1 MIVIDDIIMKDKES
15 DNYVALGS
23 FDGLHYGHLSL
34 VRKTI
39 QVAKEKNGKSMVFTY
54 KNHPKTIVKPDGVPK
69 LIMDLDTKLEYL
81 EEENVD
87 IVVLRTFTKEF
98 MSIDAEDFIKLL
110 CEDYNVKGIIV
121 GFNFRF
127 GYKNLGDVDLLKDLQ
142 SKYGYELYIMDSYTY
157 KGEIISSTRV
167 RECILE
173 GNVSEAAN
181 MLPKPYFIKGKVVY
195 GKQLGRT
202 IGIPTANLEFD
213 NKMVIPE
220 KGVYYT
226 NVKYNGNIFKGLTSV
241 GYNPT
246 VNGKELTIETH
257 ILNFNK
263 MIYGEELKVYFV
275 ERIRD
280 ELKFDTLDEL
290 VKQIRKDEEYIKNK
304 DIIIYC

>member
-127 GYKNLGDVDLLKDLQ
+127 GYKNLGNVDLLKDLQ

-304 DIIIYC
+304 DIII

>member
-304 DIIIYC
+304 DIII

>member
-1 MIVIDDIIMKDKES
+1 MIVIDDIIMNDKES

-34 VRKTI
+34 VRKTV

-54 KNHPKTIVKPDGVPK
+54 KNHPKTIVKPDSVPK

-81 EEENVD
+81 DEENVD

-98 MSIDAEDFIKLL
+98 MSIEAEDFIKLL
-110 CEDYNVKGIIV
+110 CEDYNVKGIVV

-127 GYKNLGDVDLLKDLQ
+127 GHKNLGNVDLLKDLQ
-142 SKYGYELYIMDSYTY
+142 SKYGYELYIIDPYTY
-157 KGEIISSTRV
+157 KGDIISSTRV
-167 RECILE
+167 RNCILE
-173 GNVSEAAN
+173 GNVSEATN
-181 MLPKPYFIKGKVVY
+181 MLSKPYLIKGKVIH

-213 NKMVIPE
+213 SKMVIPK

-226 NVKYNGNIFKGLTSV
+226 NVKYKGSIFKGLTSV

-246 VNGKELTIETH
+246 VNGKELTIETY
-257 ILNFNK
+257 ILNFDE
-263 MIYGEELKVYFV
+263 MIYGEEIKVYFV

-290 VKQIRKDEEYIKNK
+290 VEQIRKDEEFIKNK
-304 DIIIYC
+304 DIII

>member
-246 VNGKELTIETH
+246 VNGKELTIETY

-304 DIIIYC
+304 DIII

>member
-39 QVAKEKNGKSMVFTY
+39 QVAKEKNGRSMVFTY
-54 KNHPKTIVKPDGVPK
+54 KNHPKTIVKPDSVPK

-304 DIIIYC
+304 DIII

>member
-39 QVAKEKNGKSMVFTY
+39 QVAKEKNGRSMVFTY
-54 KNHPKTIVKPDGVPK
+54 KNHPKTIVKPDSVPK

-246 VNGKELTIETH
+246 VNGKELTIETY

-304 DIIIYC
+304 DIII

>member
-1 MIVIDDIIMKDKES
+1 MIVIDDIIMNDKKS

-54 KNHPKTIVKPDGVPK
+54 KNHPKTIVKPDSVPK

-98 MSIDAEDFIKLL
+98 MSIEAEDFIKLL
-110 CEDYNVKGIIV
+110 CEDYNVKGIVV

-127 GYKNLGDVDLLKDLQ
+127 GHKNLGNIDLLKELQ
-142 SKYGYELYIMDSYTY
+142 NKYGYELYIIDPYTY

-167 RECILE
+167 RNCILE
-173 GNVSEAAN
+173 GNVSEATD
-181 MLPKPYFIKGKVVY
+181 MLSKPYLIKGKVIH

-226 NVKYNGNIFKGLTSV
+226 NVKYNGSIFKGLTSV

-246 VNGKELTIETH
+246 VNGKELTIETY
-257 ILNFNK
+257 ILNFDE
-263 MIYGEELKVYFV
+263 MIYDEELKVYFV

-290 VKQIRKDEEYIKNK
+290 VEQIRKDEDFIKNK
-304 DIIIYC
+304 DIII

>member
-1 MIVIDDIIMKDKES
+1 MIVIDDIIMNDKES

-54 KNHPKTIVKPDGVPK
+54 KNHPKAIVKPDSVPK

-98 MSIDAEDFIKLL
+98 MSIEAEDFIKLL
-110 CEDYNVKGIIV
+110 CEDYNVKGIVV

-127 GYKNLGDVDLLKDLQ
+127 GYKNSGNIDLLKDLQ
-142 SKYGYELYIMDSYTY
+142 SKYGYELYIIDPYTY
-157 KGEIISSTRV
+157 EGDIISSTRI
-167 RECILE
+167 RNCILE

-181 MLPKPYFIKGKVVY
+181 MLSKPYLIKGKVIT

-202 IGIPTANLEFD
+202 IGIPTANLYFD
-213 NKMVIPE
+213 DKIVIPE

-226 NVKYNGNIFKGLTSV
+226 NVKYKGNKFKGLTSV
-241 GYNPT
+241 GNNPT
-246 VNGKELTIETH
+246 VNGKELTIETY
-257 ILNFNK
+257 ILNFDE
-263 MIYGEELKVYFV
+263 MIYGEELKVYFI

-290 VKQIRKDEEYIKNK
+290 VEQIKKDEEFIKNK
-304 DIIIYC
+304 DIII

>member
-1 MIVIDDIIMKDKES
+1 MIVIDDIIMNDKES

-34 VRKTI
+34 VRKTV

-54 KNHPKTIVKPDGVPK
+54 KNHPKTIVKPDSVPK

-81 EEENVD
+81 DEENVD

-98 MSIDAEDFIKLL
+98 MSIEAENFIKLL
-110 CEDYNVKGIIV
+110 CEDYNVKGIVV

-127 GYKNLGDVDLLKDLQ
+127 GHKNLGNVDLLKDLQ
-142 SKYGYELYIMDSYTY
+142 SKYGYELYIIDPYTY
-157 KGEIISSTRV
+157 KGDIISSTRV
-167 RECILE
+167 RNCILE
-173 GNVSEAAN
+173 GNVSEATN
-181 MLPKPYFIKGKVVY
+181 MLSKPYLIKGKVIH

-213 NKMVIPE
+213 SKMVIPK

-226 NVKYNGNIFKGLTSV
+226 NVKYKGSIFKGLTSV

-246 VNGKELTIETH
+246 VNGKELTIETY
-257 ILNFNK
+257 ILNFDE
-263 MIYGEELKVYFV
+263 MIYGEEIKVYFV

-290 VKQIRKDEEYIKNK
+290 VEQIRKDEEFIKNK
-304 DIIIYC
+304 DIII

>member
-1 MIVIDDIIMKDKES
+1 
-15 DNYVALGS
+15 
-23 FDGLHYGHLSL
+23 
-34 VRKTI
+34 
-39 QVAKEKNGKSMVFTY
+39 
-54 KNHPKTIVKPDGVPK
+54 
-69 LIMDLDTKLEYL
+69 
-81 EEENVD
+81 
-87 IVVLRTFTKEF
+87 
-98 MSIDAEDFIKLL
+98 
-110 CEDYNVKGIIV
+110 
-121 GFNFRF
+121 
-127 GYKNLGDVDLLKDLQ
+127 
-142 SKYGYELYIMDSYTY
+142 MDSYTY

-290 VKQIRKDEEYIKNK
+290 VKQIRRDEEYVKNK
-304 DIIIYC
+304 DIII

>member
-127 GYKNLGDVDLLKDLQ
+127 GYKNLGNVDLLKDLQ

-246 VNGKELTIETH
+246 VNGKELTIETY

-304 DIIIYC
+304 DIII